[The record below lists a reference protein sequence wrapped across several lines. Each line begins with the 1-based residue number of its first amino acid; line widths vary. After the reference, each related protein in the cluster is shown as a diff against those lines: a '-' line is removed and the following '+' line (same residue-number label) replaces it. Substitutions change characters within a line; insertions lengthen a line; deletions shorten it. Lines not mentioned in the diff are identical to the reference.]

1 MILLMLK
8 EYREK
13 AYAKVNFNLRVLPRR
28 ADGFHDIESIFQTVN
43 LFDELTVTVQQE
55 KKCTVVCDS
64 MNLPQEN
71 TLTLAYKA
79 FCEAVDFDVP
89 GLLVRLKKG
98 IPSGGGLGGGSADA
112 AALVRVLEK
121 ICNLELSDIQR
132 DFIAGKT
139 GSDVF
144 FFMHCDSEGRGC
156 ALVSGRGEYIKKI
169 KARNDLVLLLIFP
182 GVSSSTKEA
191 YSLVDSY
198 LQGENKVEYPD
209 FGQLEAIYRKNP
221 KEWIFINTFTC
232 ALCNK
237 YDEIKSALNA
247 LKKSGAEYC
256 DMSGSGSTVFGVFT
270 LEQQAISI
278 SNLLCESW
286 NCLLVQTL

>member
-1 MILLMLK
+1 MLR
-8 EYREK
+8 EYHEK

-28 ADGFHDIESIFQTVN
+28 ADGFHDIESIFQTVS
-43 LFDELTVTVQQE
+43 LFDELVVTEQQE
-55 KKCTVVCDS
+55 KTCTVVCDS
-64 MNLPQEN
+64 MNLPTEN

-79 FCEAVDFDVP
+79 FCEVVDFDVP
-89 GLLVRLKKG
+89 GVIVRIKKG

-121 ICNLELSDIQR
+121 ICNLELSDLQR
-132 DFIAGKT
+132 DLIAEKT

-144 FFMHCDSEGRGC
+144 FFMHCNSEGKGC
-156 ALVSGRGEYIKKI
+156 ALVSGRGECVKMIES
-169 KARNDLVLLLIFP
+169 RRDLVLLLIFP
-182 GVSSSTKEA
+182 GVSSSTKDA
-191 YSLVDSY
+191 YCLVDSF
-198 LQGENKVEYPD
+198 LQGENKVKYPD

-221 KEWIFINTFTC
+221 KEWMFINTFTC

-247 LKKSGAEYC
+247 LKDAGADYY

-270 LEQQAISI
+270 LEQQAMNI